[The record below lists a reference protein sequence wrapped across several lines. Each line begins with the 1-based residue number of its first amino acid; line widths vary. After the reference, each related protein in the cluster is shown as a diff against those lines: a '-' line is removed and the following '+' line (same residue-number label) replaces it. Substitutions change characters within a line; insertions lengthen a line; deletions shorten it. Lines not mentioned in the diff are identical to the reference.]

1 MNTETIQTL
10 QAILV
15 VALIPTVI
23 LVCTVGLDL
32 CMHCPGH

>member
-1 MNTETIQTL
+1 MNLETLKTV
-10 QAILV
+10 LV

-23 LVCTVGLDL
+23 LVCTVGLDM

>member
-1 MNTETIQTL
+1 MNLETLKAT
-10 QAILV
+10 LV

-23 LVCTVGLDL
+23 IVCTQVLDM